1 MESVIFLVKVNFY
14 DEVDDV
20 LLKFA
25 VIVAKYNNKL
35 VFCKHKDRDTLE
47 IPGGHRESGEN
58 IDVTAKRELFEETGA
73 MEFNI
78 KPVCVYSVTNGV
90 CENFGMLYFAD
101 VKSFSG
107 ELKNEIEKIFFL
119 DELPQN
125 WTYPKIQPILL
136 KEVVRRFFSRK

>member
-1 MESVIFLVKVNFY
+1 MESVIFFVKVNFY

-78 KPVCVYSVTNGV
+78 KPVCVYSVTKGCNSAS
-90 CENFGMLYFAD
+90 L
-101 VKSFSG
+101 
-107 ELKNEIEKIFFL
+107 
-119 DELPQN
+119 Q
-125 WTYPKIQPILL
+125 
-136 KEVVRRFFSRK
+136 